1 MQSFST
7 AALAPAGQTTSTWTV
22 VKLVVKEGDAVA
34 FSWTATGGSFDD
46 SAAAE
51 TVFTCAEADE
61 EEITVEVSDD
71 ESADVREPREYK
83 RGHIPQAQVIPLP
96 KIIADTSQVPQDRR
110 VVLLCRTGRRSTKV
124 AGYLKG
130 QGFDNVVALRGG
142 ILAWERANL
151 LEAIDE

>member
-1 MQSFST
+1 MEPQELWHDLHSSEPPT
-7 AALAPAGQTTSTWTV
+7 L
-22 VKLVVKEGDAVA
+22 
-34 FSWTATGGSFDD
+34 
-46 SAAAE
+46 
-51 TVFTCAEADE
+51 
-61 EEITVEVSDD
+61 I
-71 ESADVREPREYK
+71 DVREPREYK

-130 QGFDNVVALRGG
+130 QGFDNIVALRGG
-142 ILAWERANL
+142 MLAWERANL